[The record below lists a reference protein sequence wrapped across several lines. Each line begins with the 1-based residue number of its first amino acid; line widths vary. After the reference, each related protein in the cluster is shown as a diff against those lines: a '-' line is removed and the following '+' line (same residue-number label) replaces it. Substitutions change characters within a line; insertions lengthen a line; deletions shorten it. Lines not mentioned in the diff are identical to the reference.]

1 MPRPKKSSSPLA
13 DPLFAAMIAKLPS
26 ADKGWD
32 VDRQLAWLNM
42 MAMAFGTVYGGNAA
56 ERLACKCHDTQHGAP
71 GQMPA
76 PSPLPVAAA
85 PAVQPP
91 QKFHRNGAAN
101 GAEPVS
107 EAKPIPHAFYIDTD
121 GYARRKGGERIMPHD
136 AQEIADM
143 RGGETGG
150 DLATV
155 VWADGSLGAAQ
166 HDHLVVT
173 LG

>member
-1 MPRPKKSSSPLA
+1 MPRAKKPSSPLG
-13 DPLFAAMIAKLPS
+13 DPLFAAMIAKLP
-26 ADKGWD
+26 APDKPWD

-76 PSPLPVAAA
+76 PSPLPAA
-85 PAVQPP
+85 PALAVQPL
-91 QKFHRNGAAN
+91 QRFQRNGAAN

-107 EAKPIPHAFYIDTD
+107 EAKPIPHAFYIDTE
-121 GYARRKGGERIMPHD
+121 GYARRKGGERVLPAD
-136 AQEIADM
+136 VPGEIADM
-143 RGGETGG
+143 RGETG
-150 DLATV
+150 DLGAV
-155 VWADGSLGAAQ
+155 VWADGSQGAQ
-166 HDHLVVT
+166 HYEHLVVT

>member
-1 MPRPKKSSSPLA
+1 LA

-56 ERLACKCHDTQHGAP
+56 ERLACKCHDTHP
-71 GQMPA
+71 GG
-76 PSPLPVAAA
+76 VAASALSA
-85 PAVQPP
+85 PQPSAPPHSPQPP

-101 GAEPVS
+101 GAEPMPES
-107 EAKPIPHAFYIDTD
+107 PKPIPHAFYIDTE
-121 GYARRKGGERIMPHD
+121 GYARRKGGERVLPAD
-136 AQEIADM
+136 VPGEIADM
-143 RGGETGG
+143 RGETG
-150 DLATV
+150 DLGAV
-155 VWADGSLGAAQ
+155 VWADGSQGAQ
-166 HDHLVVT
+166 HYEDLVVT